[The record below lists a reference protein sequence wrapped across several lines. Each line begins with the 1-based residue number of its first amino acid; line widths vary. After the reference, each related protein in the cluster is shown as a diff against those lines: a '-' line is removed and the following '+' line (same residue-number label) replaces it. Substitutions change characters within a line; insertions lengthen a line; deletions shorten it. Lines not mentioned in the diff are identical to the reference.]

1 MNSQPVNWCVCLSC
15 PLKRILL
22 WSRKNKFW
30 CGYIHNKCFFD
41 RVSSIK
47 MAGYWPCGFVCLF
60 CHCCLFVLLFCVC
73 FFFSIFTDLN
83 FVLGHKTQ
91 IQLAFMTR
99 GIKGLFVYLFI
110 YWFIC
115 NKITTI
121 QPVFENGWL
130 QSSNYTKK
138 KEKKIVYLSF
148 QLCDTSLRY
157 SR

>member
-1 MNSQPVNWCVCLSC
+1 
-15 PLKRILL
+15 
-22 WSRKNKFW
+22 
-30 CGYIHNKCFFD
+30 
-41 RVSSIK
+41 
-47 MAGYWPCGFVCLF
+47 
-60 CHCCLFVLLFCVC
+60 
-73 FFFSIFTDLN
+73 
-83 FVLGHKTQ
+83 
-91 IQLAFMTR
+91 MTR